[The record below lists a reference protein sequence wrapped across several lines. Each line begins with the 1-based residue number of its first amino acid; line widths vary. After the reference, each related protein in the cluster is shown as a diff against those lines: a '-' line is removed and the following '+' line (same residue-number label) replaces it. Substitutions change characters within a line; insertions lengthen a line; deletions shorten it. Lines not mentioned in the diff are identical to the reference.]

1 MFWDGQLPIAAMT
14 GVQQPGARAFSHLI
28 GTGIRSDPSLISLG
42 GLAKGPKGTQ
52 RDQTAC

>member
-1 MFWDGQLPIAAMT
+1 MT